1 MNDNNSFF
9 SIDKLVEFGIGMSI
23 AQQMVQ
29 TMNHSINSMQ
39 IPGTQNNFQ
48 QPTPLSIYAM
58 IDGNQIGPL
67 NSQEVTQLI
76 QQKKL
81 VNETYVWKTGMSDWE
96 LAEKVPEIIKLVALA
111 PPPFLK

>member
-9 SIDKLVEFGIGMSI
+9 SIDKLVEFGIGMSV

-29 TMNHSINSMQ
+29 TMNHSINNMQ
-39 IPGTQNNFQ
+39 IPGTQNNFH
-48 QPTPLSIYAM
+48 QPELSLYAM
-58 IDGNQIGPL
+58 INGNQIGPL
-67 NSQEVTQLI
+67 NTQEVTQLI
-76 QQKKL
+76 QQKKI
-81 VNETYVWKTGMSDWE
+81 VNETYVWKNGMSDWE

>member
-29 TMNHSINSMQ
+29 TMNHSINNMQ
-39 IPGTQNNFQ
+39 IPGAQNNLQ
-48 QPTPLSIYAM
+48 QTESSLFYAM
-58 IDGNQIGPL
+58 IDGSQMGPL
-67 NSQEVTQLI
+67 TSQELTQLI
-76 QQKKL
+76 QLKKL
-81 VNETYVWKTGMSDWE
+81 VNETYVWKVGMSDWE
-96 LAEKVPEIIKLVALA
+96 LAENVPEIIKLVALA